1 MDAFSYLAVLI
12 SIILGL
18 GIARLLTGV
27 GRWIEQR
34 KAFRPFMPA
43 MAWAGIL
50 LLVHVQTWWS
60 MFGLRFL
67 TEWTFVR
74 FTVVL
79 LQPSILFLLATIV
92 LPSEGGANLDL
103 RANYTSQRRWFF
115 GLLGLLLIVSVL
127 KDLVVT
133 GSLPSTLNLA
143 FHMGFLVLAVGA
155 FLFERERAQQ
165 AISAVA
171 AISMLAYVGLLF
183 RDLQ

>member
-18 GIARLLTGV
+18 GMARLLTGV

-34 KAFRPFMPA
+34 NAFRPFMPA
-43 MAWAGIL
+43 MVWAGIL

-79 LQPSILFLLATIV
+79 LQPAILFLLATIV
-92 LPSEGGANLDL
+92 LPSEGGSSLDL
-103 RANYTSQRRWFF
+103 RANYASQRRW
-115 GLLGLLLIVSVL
+115 
-127 KDLVVT
+127 
-133 GSLPSTLNLA
+133 
-143 FHMGFLVLAVGA
+143 
-155 FLFERERAQQ
+155 
-165 AISAVA
+165 
-171 AISMLAYVGLLF
+171 
-183 RDLQ
+183 